1 MHLRIFANCMM
12 PKINWDA
19 LGITASVACAIH
31 CAVLPLLLTSL
42 PVLGFDLIQNTFF
55 EYGMIVLAF
64 VVGAYALAHGFRR
77 HHHRFLPLAVFSVGI
92 ALLLAKQVWH
102 SIHLWLLIP
111 AVFAIVS
118 AHYLNYRLCRVH
130 DHAHTEDC
138 SH

>member
-1 MHLRIFANCMM
+1 MM

-19 LGITASVACAIH
+19 LGITTSVACAVH

-55 EYGMIVLAF
+55 EYGMIALAF
-64 VVGAYALAHGFRR
+64 VIGAYALRHGFRH
-77 HHHRFLPLAVFSVGI
+77 HHHRFFPLAVFSIGI

-111 AVFAIVS
+111 AVLAIVT
-118 AHYLNYRLCRVH
+118 AHYLNYRLCRVQ

>member
-1 MHLRIFANCMM
+1 MHLHIFANCMM
-12 PKINWDA
+12 PKFNWDA

-42 PVLGFDLIQNTFF
+42 PVLGFDLIQNSFF
-55 EYGMIVLAF
+55 EYFMIALAF
-64 VVGAYALAHGFRR
+64 AVGAYALGHGFRR
-77 HHHRFLPLAVFSVGI
+77 HHQRFLPLAVFSAGI

-111 AVFAIVS
+111 AVMAIVT

-130 DHAHTEDC
+130 AHAHTEDC